1 MSAPAVDREKL
12 QERFDYW
19 TKKLRITPGWD
30 VKLEWV
36 KDPAW
41 PKTGDFKIDCDD
53 RKAILMLNAAN
64 PKQENLE
71 EVIVHELMHLKLYP
85 LDQVTES
92 LITSSF
98 EEGTP
103 AWDFAYRQFFTSLEI
118 TVEELAKCFLL
129 EFGENKE
136 LSFGRCAREKSFN
149 ELYDGLNN
157 LE

>member
-1 MSAPAVDREKL
+1 MSAPVDRERLAK
-12 QERFDYW
+12 RFEYW
-19 TKKLRITPGWD
+19 RGKLRLTPGWD

-36 KDPAW
+36 DDPDW
-41 PKTGDFKIDCDD
+41 RKTGDFKIDCTD

-92 LITSSF
+92 LITSHF
-98 EEGTP
+98 EEGSP
-103 AWDFAYRQFFTSLEI
+103 AWDFAYRQFFTSLEV

-129 EFGENKE
+129 EFGEDRE

-149 ELYDGLNN
+149 ELFDGLNN